1 MFYSAKSSAVRAARK
16 SGLVEFVISETPMG
30 WTFAAPKTEAKALSR
45 KELAALAPAKSTIE
59 KPVDFV
65 WTFVRNNPDMPRKLV
80 IEALVKQ
87 GLNINMVTTQYHR
100 CKSGYQRFKGKAN
113 DGTANA

>member
-16 SGLVEFVISETPMG
+16 SGLVEFVVSETPMG
-30 WTFAAPKTEAKALSR
+30 WSFAAPAVEAKPLSR

-59 KPVDFV
+59 KPVDYV
-65 WTFVRNNPDMPRKLV
+65 WTFVQNNPEMPRKMV
-80 IEALVKQ
+80 IETLVKA

-100 CKSGYQRFKGKAN
+100 CKSGYQRFKKAA
-113 DGTANA
+113 DVSTTA